1 MSISAGSWLRAG
13 LVAALVVVLDQTTKA
28 LVRSDIAQGEKKGVV
43 SFIDLVYVR
52 NEGVAFGK
60 LSGGGIL
67 VAIVVAAALCAL
79 VFYFATHIDLPL
91 IWLPTGLLLGGA
103 IGNIIDRV
111 RFSAV
116 TDFIQ
121 FPHFP
126 AFNVADSC
134 ITVGVVFL
142 LIVIERAPDR
152 NDS

>member
-1 MSISAGSWLRAG
+1 MSISASSWLRAG
-13 LVAALVVVLDQTTKA
+13 LVAILVVALDQTTKA
-28 LVRSDIAQGEKKGVV
+28 LVRSGIAPGEKKGIV

-67 VAIVVAAALCAL
+67 VALVVALALCAL
-79 VFYFATHIDLPL
+79 IFYFATHIDIPL

-103 IGNIIDRV
+103 IGNILDRA
-111 RFSAV
+111 RFGAV

-134 ITVGVVFL
+134 ITVGVVVL

-152 NDS
+152 QAS